1 MSKIYLAQKYLPEAK
16 KECLNTHMEKR
27 VKKNLWE
34 ERVSLSDFSLKNTLP
49 EYPGVYFFLSQEY
62 EILYIGK
69 ATSLRD
75 RVKSYFVQDMLETRG
90 PKIELMMKS
99 IAHIGYRKSD
109 SVLEALL
116 LESEL
121 IKKVQPLYNTS
132 SKDDKSYNQVVITKE
147 VYPRVLVVRSRDIAQ
162 GKFTEAIRHS
172 FGPFPDGS
180 GLREAMKIVRKLFP
194 YRDKCT
200 PYEELSEK
208 AKLKA
213 RPCFSAQIGLCP
225 GVCVGA
231 IAAKEYQ
238 GILRHIR
245 LMFQGKKSMIL
256 ADLEKAMTKAA
267 KELRFEEAQEIKKV
281 LFGLK
286 HIEDIALV
294 KNDLAEEERHRIE
307 AFDVA
312 HLQGESAVGV
322 MTVVQNSHP
331 QVSEYRQFKL
341 RAKHNGNDLTALEEI
356 LRRRFTHPE
365 WPFPEVVVVDGSD
378 VHIRVAEKVLSE
390 MGITIPVISV
400 VKDERHR
407 PREVKG
413 PIALAERFKKEAFL
427 VNSEAHR
434 FAITFHRK
442 RSRKAFL
449 SK

>member
-1 MSKIYLAQKYLPEAK
+1 MSGGK
-16 KECLNTHMEKR
+16 KGCLNKLMQQEVQNK
-27 VKKNLWE
+27 LWE
-34 ERVSLSDFSLKNTLP
+34 EQIVLADFLHKNTLP
-49 EYPGVYFFLSQEY
+49 EYPGVYFFLSGENA
-62 EILYIGK
+62 ILYIGK

-99 IAHIGYRKSD
+99 IAAIGYRKTD

-121 IKKVQPLYNTS
+121 IKKVQPPYNTS

-147 VYPRVLVVRSRDIAQ
+147 EYPRVLMVRSRDILQ
-162 GKFTEAIRHS
+162 GKFTLPIRYS
-172 FGPFPDGS
+172 FGPFPDGG

-194 YRDKCT
+194 YRDKCA
-200 PYEELSEK
+200 PYEELSEQ

-225 GVCVGA
+225 GVCIGKVSA
-231 IAAKEYQ
+231 QEYQ
-238 GILRHIR
+238 SILRHIR
-245 LMFQGKKSMIL
+245 LLFQGKKSTIL
-256 ADLEKAMTKAA
+256 ADLEKAMTRAA
-267 KELRFEEAQEIKKV
+267 KELRYEEAQEIKKV

-294 KNDLAEEERHRIE
+294 KNDLKETERHRIE

-356 LRRRFTHPE
+356 LRRRFAHPE
-365 WPFPEVVVVDGSD
+365 WPYPEVVVVDGSD

-390 MGITIPVISV
+390 LNITIPVISV

-407 PREVKG
+407 PRAVQG
-413 PIALAERFKKEAFL
+413 PEALAERFKKEAFL
-427 VNSEAHR
+427 ANAEAHR

-449 SK
+449 PK